1 MPVVRSNVI
10 HGAIACLLLNFVSSA
25 TAVDLSPT
33 TAKSVRELL
42 EVGFQPGK
50 ESLPKA
56 KSLFEAAVKSGDKSP
71 ELAYAYGLVLVKQFK
86 TKEAT
91 EQFRIAAEN
100 PEAPYWPA
108 WQALVFTHFSAKETI
123 PGYDRLSEFAKRLQQ
138 ADPEVPLDEQER
150 NVQWMGRLM
159 GGLVK
164 LAESPKAQET
174 VKKQDHRLRDSLA
187 ERLRPSYDEGWLEA
201 DDTGLLIDTEL
212 NEAKL
217 LQQAKNEQERVEKK
231 EKLESSAEA
240 AEKKVEAVKK
250 TAENAKRLLDDQ
262 LKQIDR
268 LLARLE
274 KEHGLLERRA
284 QENVEMQFQIDRQI
298 TNRQQQPI
306 SNGAV
311 RVTGANRNVGQ
322 QNRTITQQN
331 RLNNELI
338 IDQLLNQ
345 KIQLQF
351 DNDRISQEA
360 FATSQNAA
368 RVVNQRQA
376 MIQLYQQKTGQLVKE
391 EAAVQKWQDRLKKD
405 SEKLNAPAS
414 DKGKEVARTMTKA
427 KSLRTYIDFNIN
439 DERQRLLD
447 QIDPPMPKVP
457 QDDNAKNN

>member
-10 HGAIACLLLNFVSSA
+10 HGAIVCLLLSFVSSA
-25 TAVDLSPT
+25 TAVDVSPT

-71 ELAYAYGLVLVKQFK
+71 ELAYVYGLVLVKQFK

-159 GGLVK
+159 GALVK

-174 VKKQDHRLRDSLA
+174 VRKQDHRLRDSLA

-240 AEKKVEAVKK
+240 AEKKAEAVKK

-322 QNRTITQQN
+322 QSRTITQQN

-376 MIQLYQQKTGQLVKE
+376 VIQQYQQRTGQLVKE
-391 EAAVQKWQDRLKKD
+391 EASVQKWQDRLKKD
-405 SEKLNAPAS
+405 SEKLKAPAS
-414 DKGKEVARTMTKA
+414 DKGKEVARTLSKA

-457 QDDNAKNN
+457 QDENGKKN